1 MKFHSVHGTAITLTE
16 NKSVATRSDNDFGN
30 GIVFGDKPIKQGQK
44 VCIEVT
50 CTSNWSGALRIGLV
64 SHDPSKQTPKNL
76 PKFAL
81 PFLAKREGFYIRA
94 VRESLICTGSRL
106 TFYIN
111 NNNQLQ
117 LFINNEHK
125 GALLTNIPTDK
136 ALWLLLDVYGNTTSV
151 RFVNPGDAPKEI
163 FARGPDAI
171 QAFEQACISGV
182 QPVHRTR
189 LMIIGQDQIEKTS
202 LKKALLGL
210 RHNDVQERT
219 DGIDLFSSCSFS
231 KEDSNKCHMV
241 IKDDDID
248 ESKVNND
255 PDKLGVL
262 GGPEGLEEEYHQA
275 IASNIVQELIY
286 QQRQRTSS
294 TTKPTGVLQK
304 LKSGQ
309 TPGQTG
315 SRTSV
320 RSSASSIRNIGK
332 ASISVPMFTDIPSE
346 AFNDVPERVIQIVQN
361 MLEQRSEVKD
371 SDQKS
376 VDSYEETNKSQQ
388 KQKVVLNIWDFSGED
403 VYCTTHQVFLTS
415 RAVYIIV
422 FNLCEDLLK
431 PHEDLNSKTDGHSEL
446 SPLDYMDFWMRTVYI
461 HASEITENAADNKA
475 ISPLI
480 FIVGTQ
486 RNGLH
491 PDPDVRE
498 QLVQEKFAQIREFIT
513 SKPYVQHLIT
523 PFYAVEYR
531 QDGGDEQIDILHH
544 QIKVVAS
551 REPYMGEHL
560 PCQWLQFELEISK
573 QVEEGKNYASYDQV
587 IELAANLGITD
598 YSEVSTMLDFY
609 HDLGVII
616 YFGRGYSNLDSL
628 LCNTVI
634 LNPKW
639 LIEMFK
645 RVISKRQNINQW
657 DLLVDKWQKLEK
669 YGILEEV
676 LLDSL
681 WQDAKDQKLVL
692 LGLMEKLDIIGH
704 CLLTVSELDNGG
716 KNKTYFVPSRFSSCT
731 DTKMLYT
738 KGPNDVVFYIDFHG
752 FLPVIL
758 FHRLLMRTVHWTQ
771 EYGRHDPYCIYEYIA
786 HYYLDSEHD
795 FILEMMN
802 KQYHLMKVVI
812 LRVSECDDDSVYHV
826 DKILSQPGPQA
837 CARIR
842 NFLESCLTDLRE
854 TWMKRISYTIC
865 IACPCNKTCSLHNQQ
880 NCPEESC
887 LHFLKLDECLINR
900 VVCCEHRRV
909 KTASF
914 KKWFPEPLTKQF
926 STPVLPPISLSH
938 CSGNIEKH
946 CHNIPSW
953 LKTSAKLL
961 NGGDEKSGWEALAKE
976 LGYKQNRINLFND
989 DYNPSLALLMDWIIS
1004 SGNTCLALDMLS
1016 VYLEK
1021 INRDDIVEVIQ
1032 KARQVEDPAQ
1042 VFISYQWDHQDEA
1055 KTLRNKLEQA
1065 GFSCWMDVGQMGGG
1079 DALNI
1084 KIDEGMRNAKVVIAC
1099 VSPKYVV
1106 SHHCTREIGL
1116 ADLLRKPIIP
1126 VLMEK
1131 TAWPP
1136 PGGMALILSQ
1146 LVYINMKGVGGHGG
1160 SGIHADLEDKYNEI
1174 IQCVSL
1180 YAAPN
1185 FSHFSDTES
1194 ETDEKQALLLIDQTS
1209 NVDSDYSMFDVP
1221 LYQNQYSNNNVL
1233 IPENPVQRRDG
1244 PDVGTRPY
1252 SVPETSVTQCVM
1264 CIIL

>member
-1 MKFHSVHGTAITLTE
+1 MIFHNVHGTAITLTE

-30 GIVFGDKPIKQGQK
+30 GIVFSDQPIKQGQK

-50 CTSNWSGALRIGLV
+50 CTSIWSGALRIGLV
-64 SHDPSKQTPKNL
+64 SHDPSKQMQKSL

-94 VRESLICTGSRL
+94 IRESLICTGSRL

-111 NNNQLQ
+111 DKNQLQ
-117 LFINNEHK
+117 FFIDNEHK

-136 ALWLLLDVYGNTTSV
+136 ALWLLLDVYGNTTST

-182 QPVHRTR
+182 QAVHRTR
-189 LMIIGQDQIEKTS
+189 LMIIGQDQVEKTS

-210 RHNDVQERT
+210 KHNDAQEGT
-219 DGIDLFSSCSFS
+219 DGSDLIDCSFS
-231 KEDSNKCHMV
+231 MEDGNKCHME
-241 IKDDDID
+241 IRGNNTDKSD
-248 ESKVNND
+248 KNND
-255 PDKLGVL
+255 PDKLGIL
-262 GGPEGLEEEYHQA
+262 GDPEGLEEEYHQA

-286 QQRQRTSS
+286 QQRQGSSS
-294 TTKPTGVLQK
+294 TTKQTGVLQK
-304 LKSGQ
+304 PESGQ

-315 SRTSV
+315 SRSSV
-320 RSSASSIRNIGK
+320 TSSASSTRNSGK
-332 ASISVPMFTDIPSE
+332 ASLSVPKFNDIPSG
-346 AFNDVPERVIQIVQN
+346 AINDVPKRVIQIVQN

-371 SDQKS
+371 SDLKS
-376 VDSYEETNKSQQ
+376 MDSYEETNKSQQ
-388 KQKVVLNIWDFSGED
+388 KRKVVLNIWDFSGED
-403 VYCTTHQVFLTS
+403 VYYTTHQVFLTS

-431 PHEDLNSKTDGHSEL
+431 PHKDLDSKTDGRSEL
-446 SPLDYMDFWMRTVYI
+446 SPLDYMDFWMRTFYT
-461 HASEITENAADNKA
+461 HASEITVTAANNTA

-491 PDPDVRE
+491 ADPDIRE
-498 QLVQEKFAQIREFIT
+498 QMVQEKFAQIREFVK
-513 SKPYVQHLIT
+513 SKPYIQHLIT
-523 PFYAVEYR
+523 PFYAVDYR
-531 QDGGDEQIDILHH
+531 QDGGDEQIDLLHH
-544 QIKVVAS
+544 QIKAVAS
-551 REPYMGEHL
+551 REPYMGEQL
-560 PCQWLQFELEISK
+560 PIRWLQFELEVNK
-573 QVEEGKNYASYDQV
+573 QVKEGKNYASYDQV

-598 YSEVSTMLDFY
+598 YNEVRTMLDFY
-609 HDLGVII
+609 HDLGIII
-616 YFGRGYSNLDSL
+616 YFGRGSSNLDSL

-634 LNPKW
+634 LKPKW

-645 RVISKRQNINQW
+645 QVISKRQGNNQ
-657 DLLVDKWQKLEK
+657 
-669 YGILEEV
+669 
-676 LLDSL
+676 
-681 WQDAKDQKLVL
+681 
-692 LGLMEKLDIIGH
+692 
-704 CLLTVSELDNGG
+704 LDNGG
-716 KNKTYFVPSRFSSCT
+716 KNKTYFVPSRFSSCA
-731 DTKMLYT
+731 DTKLLYT

-752 FLPVIL
+752 FLPMIL

-771 EYGRHDPYCIYEYIA
+771 EYGSHDPYGIYEHIA
-786 HYYLDSEHD
+786 RFYLDNEHD
-795 FILEMMN
+795 FILERMN
-802 KQYHLMKVVI
+802 NQYHLMKVVV
-812 LRVSECDDDSVYHV
+812 LRISECTDDDSVNHE
-826 DKILSQPGPQA
+826 DKIHSQPDPQA

-854 TWMKRISYTIC
+854 TWMKRISYTMC
-865 IACPCNKTCSLHNQQ
+865 VACPCNKTCSSHNQQ

-909 KTASF
+909 KTTSF
-914 KKWFPEPLTKQF
+914 KKWFPEPLMLQF
-926 STPVLPPISLSH
+926 STPVLPPINLSQGR
-938 CSGNIEKH
+938 GNIEKH
-946 CHNIPSW
+946 CHNLPSW

-976 LGYKQNRINLFND
+976 LGYKQNQINLFND

-1004 SGNTCLALDMLS
+1004 SGNTCLAVDMLC

-1021 INRDDIVEVIQ
+1021 IEREDIVEVIQ
-1032 KARQVEDPAQ
+1032 KARP
-1042 VFISYQWDHQDEA
+1042 
-1055 KTLRNKLEQA
+1055 
-1065 GFSCWMDVGQMGGG
+1065 
-1079 DALNI
+1079 
-1084 KIDEGMRNAKVVIAC
+1084 C

-1106 SHHCTREIGL
+1106 SHHCTREVSL

-1131 TAWPP
+1131 TLWPP

-1180 YAAPN
+1180 YAAPSL
-1185 FSHFSDTES
+1185 SHFSDTES
-1194 ETDEKQALLLIDQTS
+1194 ETDEKQALSLIDQTS
-1209 NVDSDYSMFDVP
+1209 NIDSDYSVLDVP
-1221 LYQNQYSNNNVL
+1221 LYQDQYSNNN
-1233 IPENPVQRRDG
+1233 IPTPEIPVQRRDG
-1244 PDVGTRPY
+1244 PAVGRQPH
-1252 SVPETSVTQCVM
+1252 SVPEASVSQCVI
-1264 CIIL
+1264 CTIL